1 MIHFLLLLSSIL
13 YFSYVPQL
21 EYRYPFFFASVQ
33 VYIQSDKYIK
43 YDMFMFQLLE
53 LLSRPIL
60 IEILNNTIQ
69 QESEIH
75 GVTEKNKKE

>member
-1 MIHFLLLLSSIL
+1 
-13 YFSYVPQL
+13 
-21 EYRYPFFFASVQ
+21 
-33 VYIQSDKYIK
+33 
-43 YDMFMFQLLE
+43 MFQLLE

-75 GVTEKNKKE
+75 GVTEKNKKEWRVTLLSY

>member
-1 MIHFLLLLSSIL
+1 ML

-21 EYRYPFFFASVQ
+21 EYHYPFFFASVQ

-53 LLSRPIL
+53 LLSRSIL
-60 IEILNNTIQ
+60 IEILITLFN
-69 QESEIH
+69 
-75 GVTEKNKKE
+75 KNLEYMVWLKKKKNDMLLSY